1 VIGMA
6 YSPQNFE
13 PVDPVEAEAAA
24 RARAVL
30 ANLPA
35 DERAAAQARRARI
48 IQDAFDQY
56 DADVEAASTIL
67 DQADRYAEEARMLA
81 DATLKDAQSIRA
93 RAEEEYDKSLAEAA
107 RIVRTAR
114 EQADAIRQQA
124 AGRGEAEKP
133 ATADPLSDHWI
144 ADVWTAAPTPLYYD
158 VVEEF
163 GCTVLLLGSEN
174 CRRRSAE
181 VGSDQLS

>member
-1 VIGMA
+1 MT

-35 DERAAAQARRARI
+35 DEQAAAQARRARI
-48 IQDAFDQY
+48 IQEAFDQY

-107 RIVRTAR
+107 RIVRTAKA
-114 EQADAIRQQA
+114 QANEIRQQA
-124 AGRGEAEKP
+124 ARSGASSSQL
-133 ATADPLSDHWI
+133 ASDPLFGEWKPDARQPVFLRTWFE
-144 ADVWTAAPTPLYYD
+144 VYQ
-158 VVEEF
+158 EF
-163 GCTVLLLGSEN
+163 GGVKIGN
-174 CRRRSAE
+174 PPDRR
-181 VGSDQLS
+181 VGQSV